1 MKEQLAKIRAEALAA
16 FEGAKDAAGLDELR
30 VKYLGKKGELTGVL
44 KMMGKLSPEERPAMG
59 QLANDVRAVLEKAA
73 SDKGAAYLHEQLRQV
88 DPLSAELIHANNI
101 KRTVRALEYF
111 YLTGEPIS
119 SHNKRERDKPS
130 AYHSCYFVLNDIREH
145 IYERIGLRVEKMLE
159 QGLVEEVAALAAAGC
174 TREMVSMQGIGYKEI
189 LDYLDG
195 KATLEEAVYILK
207 RDTRHFAKRQLT
219 WFRRERDVIW
229 INKKEFGYDDG
240 QILTYIGEVLHE
252 KGIRCSLD
260 GTRTENKAGR

>member
-1 MKEQLAKIRAEALAA
+1 MKEQLAKIRAEAISAL
-16 FEGAKDAAGLDELR
+16 ESAKDAAALDALR

-44 KMMGKLSPEERPAMG
+44 KMMGKLSPEERPVMG

-159 QGLVEEVAALAAAGC
+159 QGLVAEVEALRAMGC
-174 TREMVSMQGIGYKEI
+174 HRGMVSMQGLGYKEI
-189 LDYLDG
+189 LSCLEG
-195 KATLEEAVYILK
+195 EITLEEAVELIK

-219 WFRRERDVIW
+219 WFRREQEVVW
-229 INKKEFGYDDG
+229 INKNEFDG
-240 QILTYIGEVLHE
+240 DEDRILEFMLAE
-252 KGIRCSLD
+252 LDRRGIAAPL
-260 GTRTENKAGR
+260 GRM